1 MLFKKKR
8 TIIKLKKKEGG
19 IMIKIYQSDELGNI
33 QEAKEIVP
41 GTWIDI
47 TNPTTDEI
55 ENLST
60 QIDIDTEFINYILD
74 DEEQP
79 RIDIGKDK
87 KLIIIDIPVKKQK
100 HHQTIIQTIPL
111 AILIIRDDYIITVSK
126 ENEILEDFKTNKV
139 KEFYSFKKSRFII
152 QILYRVAT
160 SYLRY
165 LKVINEE
172 IEKCEEKMF
181 QATKNEDLSK
191 LLTIEKSLVYIVTS
205 LQSNKAVLEKII
217 KGTVIDFYEEDRE
230 LLEDAII
237 ENDQA
242 METSH
247 LYREIL
253 SSTTDSF
260 ATIISNNL
268 NTIMKF
274 LAGITIV
281 ISIPTMV
288 ASFLGMNVPLGNF
301 AENPYAF
308 WILILISLIAS
319 LIVAIILRKKNML

>member
-1 MLFKKKR
+1 
-8 TIIKLKKKEGG
+8 
-19 IMIKIYQSDELGNI
+19 MITIYQSKELGGI
-33 QEAKEIVP
+33 QETKEIVP
-41 GTWIDI
+41 GVWIDL
-47 TNPTTDEI
+47 TNPTTE
-55 ENLST
+55 EMEKLST
-60 QIDIDTEFINYILD
+60 QINMDTEFINYILD

-87 KLIIIDIPVKKQK
+87 KLIIIDIPIKKQK

-111 AILIIRDDYIITVSK
+111 AILIIRDEYIITVSK
-126 ENEILEDFKTNKV
+126 DNEILEDFKANKV
-139 KEFYSFKKSRFII
+139 KKVYAFKKSRFVI

-160 SYLRY
+160 SYLIY
-165 LKVINEE
+165 LKLINEE
-172 IEKCEEKMF
+172 IEKCEEKML

-301 AENPYAF
+301 AENPTAF
-308 WILILISLIAS
+308 WILVTISLIAS
-319 LIVAIILRKKNML
+319 LIVAIILKKKNML

>member
-1 MLFKKKR
+1 
-8 TIIKLKKKEGG
+8 
-19 IMIKIYQSDELGNI
+19 MIKIYQSNELGNI
-33 QEAKEIVP
+33 KEIPKIQQIQP
-41 GTWIDI
+41 GVWIDI
-47 TNPTTDEI
+47 TNPTSEEI
-55 ENLST
+55 ESLST
-60 QIDIDTEFINYILD
+60 KINMDTEFINYILD

-79 RIDIGKDK
+79 RIDTGKDK
-87 KLIIIDIPVKKQK
+87 KLIIIDIPVKRQK
-100 HHQTIIQTIPL
+100 HHQTIIKTIPL
-111 AILIIRDDYIITVSK
+111 AILIIRDEYIITVSLK
-126 ENEILEDFKTNKV
+126 ENEILEEFKEGKV
-139 KEFYSFKKSRFII
+139 KEFFTFKKSRFTI

-160 SYLRY
+160 TYLRY

-191 LLTIEKSLVYIVTS
+191 LLTLEKSLVYMVTS

-217 KGTVIDFYEEDRE
+217 KGNVIDFYEEDRE

-288 ASFLGMNVPLGNF
+288 ASFLGMNVPLGSF
-301 AENPYAF
+301 AQNPYAF

-319 LIVAIILRKKNML
+319 IIVAIILHKKNML

>member
-1 MLFKKKR
+1 
-8 TIIKLKKKEGG
+8 
-19 IMIKIYQSDELGNI
+19 MIKIYQSDELGFT
-33 QEAKEIVP
+33 KETNEIIP
-41 GTWIDI
+41 GVWIDI
-47 TNPTTDEI
+47 INPTTEEVEELSNKI
-55 ENLST
+55 EM
-60 QIDIDTEFINYILD
+60 DTEFINYILD

-87 KLIIIDIPVKKQK
+87 KLIIIDVPIKKEK
-100 HHQTIIQTIPL
+100 HHQNTIKTIPL
-111 AILIIRDDYIITVSK
+111 AILTIRDDYIITVSK
-126 ENEILEDFKTNKV
+126 KTDILEDFKTDKI
-139 KEFYSFKKSRFII
+139 KEFYTFKKSRFII
-152 QILYRVAT
+152 QILYKVAT
-160 SYLRY
+160 TYLKY

-181 QATKNEDLSK
+181 EATKNEDLSK

-205 LQSNKAVLEKII
+205 LQSNRAVLEKII

-242 METSH
+242 METAH

-274 LAGITIV
+274 LAGVTIV

-301 AENPYAF
+301 ANNPYAF
-308 WILILISLIAS
+308 CILIAISLIAS
-319 LIVAIILRKKNML
+319 ILVAIILHKKNML

>member
-1 MLFKKKR
+1 
-8 TIIKLKKKEGG
+8 
-19 IMIKIYQSDELGNI
+19 MITIYQSKELGGI
-33 QEAKEIVP
+33 QETKEIVP
-41 GTWIDI
+41 GVWIDL
-47 TNPTTDEI
+47 TNPTTE
-55 ENLST
+55 EMEKLST
-60 QIDIDTEFINYILD
+60 QINMDTEFINYILD

-87 KLIIIDIPVKKQK
+87 KLIIIDIPIKKQK

-111 AILIIRDDYIITVSK
+111 AILIIRDEYIITVSK
-126 ENEILEDFKTNKV
+126 DNEILEDFKANKV
-139 KEFYSFKKSRFII
+139 KKVYAFKKSRFVI

-165 LKVINEE
+165 LKLINEE
-172 IEKCEEKMF
+172 IEKCEEKML

-301 AENPYAF
+301 AENPTAF
-308 WILILISLIAS
+308 WILVTISLIAS
-319 LIVAIILRKKNML
+319 LIVAIILKKKNML

>member
-1 MLFKKKR
+1 
-8 TIIKLKKKEGG
+8 
-19 IMIKIYQSDELGNI
+19 MIKIYCSDIETAEL
-33 QEAKEIVP
+33 KEVDEIIP
-41 GTWIDI
+41 GVWIDI
-47 TNPTTDEI
+47 TNPTAEEVED
-55 ENLST
+55 LS
-60 QIDIDTEFINYILD
+60 QKINMDTEFIHYILD

-79 RIDIGKDK
+79 RTDSGKEK
-87 KLIIIDIPVKKQK
+87 QLIIIDVPIKKIK
-100 HHQTIIQTIPL
+100 HRQTVIKTIPL
-111 AILIIRDDYIITVSK
+111 AILIIRDDYIITISK
-126 ENEILEDFKTNKV
+126 ENDALADFKENKV
-139 KEFYSFKKSRFII
+139 KDFYTYKKSRFVI

-181 QATKNEDLSK
+181 QATKNKDLEI
-191 LLTIEKSLVYIVTS
+191 LLTIEKSLVYLVTS
-205 LQSNKAVLEKII
+205 LQSNRAVLEKII
-217 KGTVIDFYEEDRE
+217 KGSVVDFYEEDRE

-242 METSH
+242 METAH

-288 ASFLGMNVPLGNF
+288 ASFLGMNVPLGPFTN
-301 AENPYAF
+301 NPYAF
-308 WILILISLIAS
+308 LILILISLIAS
-319 LIVAIILRKKNML
+319 IIVAIILHKKNML